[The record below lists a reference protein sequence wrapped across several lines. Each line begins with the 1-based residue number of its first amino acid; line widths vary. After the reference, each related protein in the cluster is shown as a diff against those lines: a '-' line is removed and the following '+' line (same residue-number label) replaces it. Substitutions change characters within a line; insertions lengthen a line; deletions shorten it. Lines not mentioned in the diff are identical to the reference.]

1 MNCQTWRQL
10 PNRSARQL
18 RCACDALAAQNDKRR
33 NANKWIVLGH
43 WSWLV
48 RVVPFLQAVRP
59 SVVPSARSF
68 SQMSNGGSPTR
79 SENDVARELMS
90 LDEELN
96 MLKWYKIANES
107 ALKAAIVKNR
117 SHKKQPRYN
126 PAAERYQERVQL
138 QRRVIAEEQNR
149 PLELPYDEFVRL
161 TQKEDEDLERRRE
174 QALRRYDRVVDIM
187 QQLSEKEE
195 RRNRYATFLVR
206 QAREKH
212 IHQLEAQI
220 IDCKR
225 RNLPFDELEAK
236 IQDLQLEAAQAA
248 EDASGSHHHH
258 HHPNGVAK
266 SMAKLQYEKSMGM
279 LREVESKV
287 WDVAG
292 HSANV
297 ASGTKLLS
305 INTSQEFGMGFIDPQ
320 RSALVTFKKT
330 HTSAKIGQPS
340 RTQYSVRLLPGQHEA
355 LKPPRPQAEILG
367 LPDIYELP
375 RTASSPKRSSR
386 SAPNARA
393 LSEAGAGDGKHA
405 ASANDQTDSERYA
418 RACPACPPLTLHSGS
433 MS

>member
-1 MNCQTWRQL
+1 M
-10 PNRSARQL
+10 
-18 RCACDALAAQNDKRR
+18 
-33 NANKWIVLGH
+33 
-43 WSWLV
+43 
-48 RVVPFLQAVRP
+48 
-59 SVVPSARSF
+59 
-68 SQMSNGGSPTR
+68 
-79 SENDVARELMS
+79 
-90 LDEELN
+90 
-96 MLKWYKIANES
+96 
-107 ALKAAIVKNR
+107 
-117 SHKKQPRYN
+117 
-126 PAAERYQERVQL
+126 
-138 QRRVIAEEQNR
+138 
-149 PLELPYDEFVRL
+149 RL

-174 QALRRYDRVVDIM
+174 QALRRYDRVVDVM

-236 IQDLQLEAAQAA
+236 IQDLQLEAAQVS
-248 EDASGSHHHH
+248 EDASGAHA
-258 HHPNGVAK
+258 GVAK
-266 SMAKLQYEKSMGM
+266 SMAKLQYEKSMSM

-292 HSANV
+292 HSSNV
-297 ASGTKLLS
+297 ASSTKLLS

-340 RTQYSVRLLPGQHEA
+340 KTQYSVRLLPGQHEA
-355 LKPPRPQAEILG
+355 LKPPRSQAEILG

-386 SAPNARA
+386 SAANPRTSASETGAGDKHGAHANDHTDAERYCNARA
-393 LSEAGAGDGKHA
+393 FLCCVGRSHQWRQGGRADKDVAARQAQDSAAAREEAKG
-405 ASANDQTDSERYA
+405 
-418 RACPACPPLTLHSGS
+418 PATR
-433 MS
+433 